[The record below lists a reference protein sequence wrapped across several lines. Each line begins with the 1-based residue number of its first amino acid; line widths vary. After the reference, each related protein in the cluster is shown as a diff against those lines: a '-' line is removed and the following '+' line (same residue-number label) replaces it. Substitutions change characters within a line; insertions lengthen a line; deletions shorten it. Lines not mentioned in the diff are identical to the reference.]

1 MSAVE
6 ANFDGLI
13 GPTHNYA
20 GLSLGNL
27 ASQDNRAQPANPR
40 AAALQGLAKMR
51 RLLELGFVQGV
62 LPPQERPDL
71 TTLRALGFAGS
82 DAEVLARAA
91 RQAPQLLAALG
102 SAASM
107 WTANAATVSPSAD
120 SADGR
125 LHFTAA
131 NLNAT
136 LHRSIEHPFSARV
149 LRQVFADPQHFAH
162 HPALP
167 AQAAFGDEGAAN
179 HTRLSREHGAPG
191 VQLFV
196 HGRSAFAPQAP
207 QPQRYPARHTL
218 EASQALA
225 RLHRLDED
233 AVVFAQQHPVA
244 IDAGVFHN
252 DVIAVGNGELLLYH
266 QDAFL
271 DGARVIDA
279 LAERLARRGGRLQ
292 ALCVPRS
299 ALGLA
304 DAVASYLFNSQ
315 LLSRADGSMLLLV
328 PEECRAHAG
337 VWAWLQELLAG
348 DNPLAALE
356 VVDLRQ
362 SMRNGGGPACLRLRV
377 VLTPAELAASHAGV
391 RLDAARCSCLEQ
403 WVRRHY
409 RDRLLP
415 ADLAD
420 PQLLVETRAA
430 LDELT
435 QILKLGSIYR
445 FQQA

>member
-6 ANFDGLI
+6 VNFDGLV

-27 ASQDNRAQPANPR
+27 ASMGNREQPANPR
-40 AAALQGLAKMR
+40 AAARQGLAKMR

-71 TTLRALGFAGS
+71 ATLRALGFSGS
-82 DAEVLARAA
+82 DARVLADAARAA
-91 RQAPQLLAALG
+91 PALLIALG

-120 SADGR
+120 TVDGR
-125 LHFTAA
+125 VHFTAA
-131 NLNAT
+131 NLHAK
-136 LHRSIEHPFSARV
+136 LHRSIEHPFTRRV
-149 LRQVFADPQHFAH
+149 LQKLFSDPRHFVH

-167 AQAAFGDEGAAN
+167 AHASFADEGAAN
-179 HTRLSREHGAPG
+179 HTRLCRSHGEPG
-191 VQLFV
+191 VELFV
-196 HGRSAFAPQAP
+196 YGRSAFDPRAP
-207 QPQRYPARHTL
+207 QPQRYPARQTR
-218 EASQALA
+218 EASEALA
-225 RLHRLDED
+225 RLHGLDAD
-233 AVVFAQQHPVA
+233 AVVLAQQHPAA

-266 QDAFL
+266 QDAFH
-271 DGARVIDA
+271 DSERVVGE
-279 LAERLARRGGRLQ
+279 LADKLARRGGRLQ

-299 ALGLA
+299 LVSLEQ
-304 DAVASYLFNSQ
+304 AVGSYLFNSQ
-315 LLSRADGSMLLLV
+315 LLTCADGSMLLLV
-328 PEECRAHAG
+328 PEECREQAE
-337 VWAWLQELLAG
+337 VWAWLQALLAA
-348 DNPLAALE
+348 DNPVRALE

-362 SMRNGGGPACLRLRV
+362 SMHNGGGPACLRLRV
-377 VLTPAELAASHAGV
+377 VLTPAELAATHAGV
-391 RLDAARCSCLEQ
+391 LLTPALCDTLEA
-403 WVRRHY
+403 WVDRHY
-409 RDRLLP
+409 RDRLDS

-420 PQLLVETRAA
+420 PCLLEESRTA

-435 QILKLGSIYR
+435 QILKLGALYS